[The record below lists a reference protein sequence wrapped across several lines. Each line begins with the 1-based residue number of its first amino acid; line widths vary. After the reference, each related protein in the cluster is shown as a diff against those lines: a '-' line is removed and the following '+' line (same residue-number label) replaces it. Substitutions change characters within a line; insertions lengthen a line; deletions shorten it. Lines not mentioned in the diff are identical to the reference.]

1 VLKSVASPPR
11 YELSMSKLTI
21 FSWGYWGWGNATQ
34 QLVQLVD
41 SIEATRGFNAP
52 VFVDIRISRSV
63 RARGFNANA
72 FGRLLG
78 DARYRHMPLLGNL
91 AVLGRSES
99 RIQIKDPLNARAL
112 LELACQLTER
122 HARLLF
128 FCSCEYPRLESD
140 ANACHRVTVARLLRE
155 GNQASLPVD
164 IVEWP
169 GGEPRTLEMKVSPSI
184 AKKILRGAKSIPL
197 GWEVPRGD
205 FASLAWG
212 SIIRLCWEDMK
223 FPVVVGPPKYGP
235 QGWYL
240 PVPWETTKKD
250 ITEPDL
256 VAKARE
262 WRREF
267 GLEPQSA
274 ALS

>member
-91 AVLGRSES
+91 AVLGNSQRDTRDSS
-99 RIQIKDPLNARAL
+99 
-112 LELACQLTER
+112 
-122 HARLLF
+122 F
-128 FCSCEYPRLESD
+128 FAP
-140 ANACHRVTVARLLRE
+140 
-155 GNQASLPVD
+155 ASIPASKAT
-164 IVEWP
+164 
-169 GGEPRTLEMKVSPSI
+169 RTLAIASPWRGFSGRETKLRCRSI
-184 AKKILRGAKSIPL
+184 S
-197 GWEVPRGD
+197 
-205 FASLAWG
+205 SN
-212 SIIRLCWEDMK
+212 
-223 FPVVVGPPKYGP
+223 
-235 QGWYL
+235 
-240 PVPWETTKKD
+240 
-250 ITEPDL
+250 
-256 VAKARE
+256 
-262 WRREF
+262 
-267 GLEPQSA
+267 GLEA
-274 ALS
+274 NHAHWR